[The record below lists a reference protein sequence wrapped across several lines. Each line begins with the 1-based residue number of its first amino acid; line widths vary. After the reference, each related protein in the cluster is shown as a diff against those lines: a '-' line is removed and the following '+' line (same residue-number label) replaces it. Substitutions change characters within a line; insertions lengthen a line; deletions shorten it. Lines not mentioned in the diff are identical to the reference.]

1 VSTDGSTANHIR
13 CERVPPLHQPDLD
26 ERWLLAYIRECPEV
40 FGLGDLVLDEART
53 RSAPGRLELVL
64 HDPDANRQY
73 DVALQAG
80 ATDDRQFLRAVELW
94 AAERKRT
101 PRRCHYAVLIAEHV
115 DSRFLRIA
123 GLLNPSIPLEVL
135 RMEALRAVD
144 TISLRFTKLIVGPG
158 TWSRRRSRSARPKG
172 RG

>member
-101 PRRCHYAVLIAEHV
+101 PRRCHFALLIAEHV
-115 DSRFLRIA
+115 GSRFLGIA
-123 GLLNPSIPLEVL
+123 GLLKPSVPLVVL
-135 RMEALRAVD
+135 RMETLRAGD
-144 TISLRFTKLIVGPG
+144 TTSLRFIKLIVGPC
-158 TWSRRRSRSARPKG
+158 P
-172 RG
+172 

>member
-1 VSTDGSTANHIR
+1 MSTDGSTANHIR

-80 ATDDRQFLRAVELW
+80 ATDDRHFLRAVELW

-101 PRRCHYAVLIAEHV
+101 PRRCHYAVLIAEPV
-115 DSRFLRIA
+115 GSRFLRIA
-123 GLLNPSIPLEVL
+123 GLLNPAIPLVVL
-135 RMEALRAVD
+135 RMEALRAGD
-144 TISLRFTKLIVGPG
+144 ATSLRFIKLIVGPC
-158 TWSRRRSRSARPKG
+158 P
-172 RG
+172 